1 MEKYDNETKE
11 FMKYAVEDLQ
21 KFMANSGKDLMEK
34 SLLAWQ
40 AGYIAGIERAVALTN
55 ELKNKLDTEDV

>member
-11 FMKYAVEDLQ
+11 FMKYAIEDLQ

-40 AGYIAGIERAVALTN
+40 SGYIAGIERSISLRN
-55 ELKNKLDTEDV
+55 ELEKSKTEEL

>member
-1 MEKYDNETKE
+1 MEKYDDETKE

-40 AGYIAGIERAVALTN
+40 SGYIAGIERAIIISGK
-55 ELKNKLDTEDV
+55 LKNAEAEEL

>member
-1 MEKYDNETKE
+1 MDKYDDETKE

-40 AGYIAGIERAVALTN
+40 AGYISGIERAIALSA
-55 ELKNKLDTEDV
+55 EFKNSKAEEI